1 MNYSSHFVG
10 HFDLNPSLIKDIRK
24 LLRLSGFRL
33 WVRGGNP
40 NRKQHAGARV
50 TTPGGFSYTRSHN
63 DLRQSM
69 PLSLSTYGRFY
80 VRQCYIETF
89 TTNAMTENQAKSVA
103 LKVIRQYESK
113 GINVKSN
120 VPATL

>member
-40 NRKQHAGARV
+40 NRKQHTGVRV

-63 DLRQSM
+63 DLRRSM

-80 VRQCYIETF
+80 VRRCFVKTSTLNTLSEK
-89 TTNAMTENQAKSVA
+89 QAKSVA
-103 LKVIRQYESK
+103 LMVVAWYEKK

-120 VPATL
+120 VPTTL